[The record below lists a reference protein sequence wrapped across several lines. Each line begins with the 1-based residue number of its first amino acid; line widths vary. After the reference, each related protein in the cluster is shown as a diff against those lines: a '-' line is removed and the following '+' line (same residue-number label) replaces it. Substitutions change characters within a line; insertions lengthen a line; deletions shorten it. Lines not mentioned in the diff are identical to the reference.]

1 MKRKVGVFVDYDQT
15 LVDTAYFYLLNP
27 DIFLKNLVYSMANFI
42 RYLVKKKNLNPMNFV
57 YYFLLEEDKRSDEI
71 ISRIKNRL
79 YLYLDADLMDLIVNL
94 SENEKYD
101 VKIVSSSSEKIIKS
115 VLGELEKIYGKN
127 INVDVIASS
136 QDKLVTS
143 KTKGEIVKNYNG
155 PTICFAD
162 GPNDTEFSNNCDVT
176 ILKKSL
182 AYYLSPK
189 KPIGYKPRRKKLNE
203 FLEKL
208 EKKLIPNDFY
218 Q

>member
-1 MKRKVGVFVDYDQT
+1 MERKIGILVDYDQT
-15 LVDTAYFYLLNP
+15 LVDTASFYLINP

-42 RYLVKKKNLNPMNFV
+42 RYAVKKKNLNPLNLA

-71 ISRIKNRL
+71 LRRMKKRLHLYIDKN
-79 YLYLDADLMDLIVNL
+79 LMDLIVKL

-101 VKIVSSSSEKIIKS
+101 VKIVSSSSEKIIKG
-115 VLGELEKIYGKN
+115 VLKELEKIYGKN

-136 QDKLVTS
+136 QDNLVTS
-143 KTKGEIVKNYNG
+143 KTKGEIAKNYNG

-162 GPNDTEFSNNCDVT
+162 GPNDTEFLNNCDVP
-176 ILKKSL
+176 ILKNSL

-189 KPIGYKPRRKKLNE
+189 KPIGYKPGRKKIQGIFRKIGKEINS
-203 FLEKL
+203 
-208 EKKLIPNDFY
+208 